1 MNNQSESPASGKNNK
16 SLAILNEK
24 IESWQKITSALLTE
38 VKSLDF
44 SSTLEIEKGIDLE
57 KEVESFEVK
66 LIARALELTGGNQTQ
81 AAQLLNI
88 KKTTLN
94 AKIKRYSLNR

>member
-1 MNNQSESPASGKNNK
+1 MNNQNGNSKPTQNNK
-16 SLAILNEK
+16 SLEILNEK
-24 IESWQKITSALLTE
+24 IESWEKITTELITE

-44 SSTLEIEKGIDLE
+44 SNTIEIEKGVDLE
-57 KEVESFEVK
+57 KEVESFEIK
-66 LIARALELTGGNQTQ
+66 LITRALELTGGNQAQ

-94 AKIKRYSLNR
+94 AKIKRYSLI

>member
-1 MNNQSESPASGKNNK
+1 MNNQTGNSESDQNKK
-16 SLAILNEK
+16 SLEILNEK

-44 SSTLEIEKGIDLE
+44 SGTLEIEKGIDLE
-57 KEVESFEVK
+57 KEVESFEIK
-66 LIARALELTGGNQTQ
+66 LITRALELTGGNQAQ
-81 AAQLLNI
+81 AAQLLSI

-94 AKIKRYSLNR
+94 AKIKRYSLNK